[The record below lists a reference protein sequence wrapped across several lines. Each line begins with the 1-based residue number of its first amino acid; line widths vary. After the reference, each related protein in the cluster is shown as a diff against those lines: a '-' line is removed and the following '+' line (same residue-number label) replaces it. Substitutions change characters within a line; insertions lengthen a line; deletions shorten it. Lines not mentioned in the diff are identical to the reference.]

1 MKEQGA
7 AVQMLVCTYRATV
20 FTIMDNTATPT
31 RLEAAVWT
39 FISLCA
45 VRKQSTMA
53 AMVSVGV
60 ACVVCVAIGFVSQ
73 YSFAQEFY

>member
-1 MKEQGA
+1 
-7 AVQMLVCTYRATV
+7 MLACTYRDGV
-20 FTIMDNTATPT
+20 HNHGQHCNTHST
-31 RLEAAVWT
+31 RDSTAVWT

-60 ACVVCVAIGFVSQ
+60 ACVVCVAIDFVSQ
-73 YSFAQEFY
+73 YSFAQNIY